1 MSDKTYTPWIVV
13 TDAGAQDG
21 SQSLVTDLA
30 TGNSIVVDN
39 QADQVA
45 NAYSLLSQDARTGK

>member
-1 MSDKTYTPWIVV
+1 MADKTYTPWITV

-21 SQSLVTDLA
+21 SQSRVTDLA

-39 QADQVA
+39 QADTVA
-45 NAYSLLSQDARTGK
+45 QAIKDLGNK